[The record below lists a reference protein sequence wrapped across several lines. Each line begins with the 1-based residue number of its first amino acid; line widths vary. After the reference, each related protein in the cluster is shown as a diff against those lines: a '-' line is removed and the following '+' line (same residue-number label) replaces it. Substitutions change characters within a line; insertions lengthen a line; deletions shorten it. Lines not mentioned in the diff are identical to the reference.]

1 MLTSLFSLFYVTG
14 ECCRFQTCTP
24 RSEPYNVY
32 MHYNQQEQENITLC
46 FGLSKKNYSTHK
58 SEFSTVTLF
67 SWKFSFTRR
76 KVDVSPEDIAIR
88 DVLSGVQLFTESSFS
103 LLKSAGYYNYEDYM
117 ISENFFFSQKLAV
130 FLYTVQP
137 EKKCSRCN
145 KIVYPPFVNKKI
157 YLYVCTLFS

>member
-46 FGLSKKNYSTHK
+46 FGLSKKNHSTYK
-58 SEFSTVTLF
+58 LEFSTVTLF

-88 DVLSGVQLFTESSFS
+88 EVLSGVQLFYRKPLFFAKKRG
-103 LLKSAGYYNYEDYM
+103 LLQLRGLFDIRQFLFLSKVGS
-117 ISENFFFSQKLAV
+117 IPLHCTPRKKV
-130 FLYTVQP
+130 FTVQ
-137 EKKCSRCN
+137 
-145 KIVYPPFVNKKI
+145 
-157 YLYVCTLFS
+157 